1 LQKAIK
7 RNYCQMGS
15 IKKYQKAILEILEE
29 FAATPFSN
37 SPTVEK
43 QIIADLKRNRFQVI
57 GFGWE
62 KEDILAYSTFLHF
75 EIKNGKIWIQQ
86 NWTEILVATELVERG
101 ISKSDI
107 VLGFVPE
114 YARDATGYAVA

>member
-1 LQKAIK
+1 
-7 RNYCQMGS
+7 MGS

-37 SPTVEK
+37 SP
-43 QIIADLKRNRFQVI
+43 DLKRNRFQVI